1 MILFDH
7 SQILRHLIG
16 VEHQNQITAA
26 VALIVAQQVHQH
38 MPRRVQTVAPNPLQL
53 VPGENDIIAVDQ
65 HKLLRRFHPCQQFF
79 FVLRAKRHH
88 GKHIAPLDLPIC
100 PLEDR
105 QQLLFQLRRAAGC
118 NRTDNPLRL
127 FRLLLRR
134 EIQQR
139 QMRHPVD
146 LVPLDLKARAV
157 AAKDGARWMQK
168 IPLGVVADSFDNLV
182 LLRARAV
189 ARRLIRDFAL
199 PSGIRRDLRRI
210 SAQQPDRSCACE
222 NGSLPRQLRRGK
234 LGVHPLEIRHRPPE
248 HARRQLQPE
257 RVPRLQQHRLCLAQ
271 SLPHRAVGRLPEITA
286 LRVLQMRLAGNQ
298 RDAKIGHGASGQDA
312 RLHRLLQM
320 REDEPLPAARQHIFA
335 AHRVEHNAAS
345 RLARL

>member
-1 MILFDH
+1 
-7 SQILRHLIG
+7 
-16 VEHQNQITAA
+16 
-26 VALIVAQQVHQH
+26 

-53 VPGENDIIAVDQ
+53 VPGEDNIVAVDQ

-88 GKHIAPLDLPIC
+88 GKHVAPLNLPIR

-105 QQLLFQLRRAAGC
+105 QQLFFQLRRAAGR
-118 NRTDNPLRL
+118 NRTDDSLRL

-157 AAKDGARWMQK
+157 AAKDGARRMQK
-168 IPLGVVADSFDNLV
+168 IPLRVVADSFDNLV

-210 SAQQPDRSCACE
+210 SAQQPDRSRT
-222 NGSLPRQLRRGK
+222 RQNRALTCQKRRGK
-234 LGVHPLEIRHRPPE
+234 LGVHPLKIRHRPPE
-248 HARRQLQPE
+248 HTRWQLQPE

-271 SLPHRAVGRLPEITA
+271 SLPHRAVGRLPEIA
-286 LRVLQMRLAGNQ
+286 AFCMLQMRLAGNQ
-298 RDAKIGHGASGQDA
+298 RDAKICDGASGQDA
-312 RLHRLLQM
+312 RLHRLLQVC
-320 REDEPLPAARQHIFA
+320 EDKPLPVARQHILT

-345 RLARL
+345 RLTGL